1 MLKLTYTADGL
12 FMEQIA
18 APVEVLVAQ
27 RVMLALR
34 TGQTLHVEPGRAAF
48 LIAKDMRGLAH
59 LQTELQAAGI
69 PDVEVTVVDED
80 FIEVSLHGHWVA
92 DNTEAE
98 EGMFI
103 VALPNRLE
111 FFVHKLWLVTQE
123 QAISAR

>member
-18 APVEVLVAQ
+18 APLEVLVAQ

-34 TGQTLHVEPGRAAF
+34 TGQTLYVEPGRASF
-48 LIAKDMRGLAH
+48 LIAKAMRGLAH
-59 LQTELQAAGI
+59 LQTELQVAGI
-69 PDVEVTVVDED
+69 PDVDLTIVDED
-80 FIEVSLHGHWVA
+80 FIEVSLYGSWIA
-92 DNTEAE
+92 ESTQAE

-111 FFVHKLWLVTQE
+111 FFVYKLWQMTQE

>member
-18 APVEVLVAQ
+18 APLEVLVAQ

-34 TGQTLHVEPGRAAF
+34 TGQTLHVEPGRASF
-48 LIAKDMRGLAH
+48 LIAKEMRGLTH

-69 PDVEVTVVDED
+69 PDVDLTIVDED
-80 FIEVSLHGHWVA
+80 FIEVSLHGSWIA
-92 DNTEAE
+92 ESPEAE

-111 FFVHKLWLVTQE
+111 FFVHKLWQMTQG
-123 QAISAR
+123 QVVSAR